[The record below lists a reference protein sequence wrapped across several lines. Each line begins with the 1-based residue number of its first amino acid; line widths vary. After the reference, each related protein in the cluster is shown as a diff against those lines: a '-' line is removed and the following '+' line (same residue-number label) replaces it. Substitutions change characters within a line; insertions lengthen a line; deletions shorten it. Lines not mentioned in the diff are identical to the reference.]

1 MEKIEE
7 VKKELEKMQEWK
19 ALEEMGIDPIGIL
32 NERIKGIE
40 RYSIPI
46 GIKIAKN
53 ALLKKYKNLKD
64 SEEFEGIILSNAG
77 VDRFGSKAPLTWP
90 LLTADGKILSISSW
104 DDIGKMGKFKVLG
117 TYDNVYQNIL
127 INQITEEEFDTTKIP
142 SLISKIAKGVD
153 DDYSLYQKY
162 QTVAITGI
170 INWINPLPIWENG
183 EKVGLEFPFD
193 PILRPIFN
201 IVLES
206 GVSEEGV
213 TNHITVS
220 LQKCKKG
227 HIEIDSSEITEI
239 LNEVSALTSGKDV
252 NDFTEDD
259 LQMYIDDLSAL
270 LKGIQIT
277 AIGELVSLKDAETHD
292 GDQICY
298 ITMRALKIFGDLNL
312 KPEPT
317 ETISTEEKIVPR
329 GVDVDKEN
337 DKTEEKPKPSMEQKL
352 DEIKRIARDIE
363 KLNGRLPTVEELKSQ
378 LKPDQ
383 AIFAESVLKS
393 LNKEEN

>member
-19 ALEEMGIDPIGIL
+19 ALEEMGIDPISIL

-104 DDIGKMGKFKVLG
+104 DDTGKMGKFKVLG